1 MAKTEAKKADLEYT
15 VAKLVAQVDS
25 DAATSA
31 KRKEEVKELQS
42 RLAAMAK
49 YQANMDSIRDSL
61 WQRICIHPR
70 LATCKA

>member
-1 MAKTEAKKADLEYT
+1 MVKNLAKKADLADT
-15 VAKLVAQVDS
+15 VAKLVAKIDR

-49 YQANMDSIRDSL
+49 EQANMDWIRHYYGGASAF
-61 WQRICIHPR
+61 I
-70 LATCKA
+70 